1 MAIKNVI
8 FLGAGAS
15 KADGAPL
22 QGDLFSVFFAEQFSH
37 SSETE
42 LKIKIQ
48 NFFQEY
54 FGIQPD
60 NTNPTYPTFEEV
72 LGILEFALSR
82 EEQFKGNLSIADLVD
97 IRKSLIMMIAVILDR
112 KLRGSAHYH
121 RKLVNKLKDNNT
133 LQETC
138 FVSLNY
144 DILID
149 NAIAEVHPD
158 FDLDYGI
165 DFTNYSRD
173 DDWHK
178 PSSKIAVK
186 LFKLH
191 GSLNW
196 LYCPICNSLTLTPK
210 KKGVCKLLYN
220 PDECSCLHC
229 NSSTVPIIIPP
240 TYFKVMSNYYLR
252 EVWHKTEEVLRTAEK
267 LIFCGYSFPDA
278 DIHVKYLLKRVEL
291 HRDRN
296 FEIVVANNH
305 ETKTPF
311 EKEEEEKRF
320 RRFLKDA
327 DSINYSECS
336 FEEYCDDPFQE

>member
-1 MAIKNVI
+1 M
-8 FLGAGAS
+8 
-15 KADGAPL
+15 
-22 QGDLFSVFFAEQFSH
+22 
-37 SSETE
+37 
-42 LKIKIQ
+42 
-48 NFFQEY
+48 
-54 FGIQPD
+54 
-60 NTNPTYPTFEEV
+60 
-72 LGILEFALSR
+72 
-82 EEQFKGNLSIADLVD
+82 
-97 IRKSLIMMIAVILDR
+97 
-112 KLRGSAHYH
+112 
-121 RKLVNKLKDNNT
+121 
-133 LQETC
+133 
-138 FVSLNY
+138 
-144 DILID
+144 
-149 NAIAEVHPD
+149 
-158 FDLDYGI
+158 
-165 DFTNYSRD
+165 
-173 DDWHK
+173 
-178 PSSKIAVK
+178 
-186 LFKLH
+186 
-191 GSLNW
+191 
-196 LYCPICNSLTLTPK
+196 
-210 KKGVCKLLYN
+210 YN